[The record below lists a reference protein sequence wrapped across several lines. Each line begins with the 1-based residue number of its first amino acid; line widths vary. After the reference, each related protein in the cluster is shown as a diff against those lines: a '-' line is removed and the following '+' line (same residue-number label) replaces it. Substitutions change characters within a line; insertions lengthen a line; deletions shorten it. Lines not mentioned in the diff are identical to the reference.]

1 MVLTE
6 KQKYEIVIRSELN
19 QSSNQIALEMD
30 ININTVYLWL
40 RKYSKDGNIDRK
52 IGSGRKKKLSS
63 DEELVIINEIK
74 RQNIKFK

>member
-19 QSSNQIALEMD
+19 QSSNQIALEMN

-52 IGSGRKKKLSS
+52 TGSGRKKNFQVMK
-63 DEELVIINEIK
+63 N
-74 RQNIKFK
+74 

>member
-52 IGSGRKKKLSS
+52 IGSGKKKLSS

-74 RQNIKFK
+74 KTKH

>member
-30 ININTVYLWL
+30 IIT
-40 RKYSKDGNIDRK
+40 
-52 IGSGRKKKLSS
+52 
-63 DEELVIINEIK
+63 E
-74 RQNIKFK
+74 